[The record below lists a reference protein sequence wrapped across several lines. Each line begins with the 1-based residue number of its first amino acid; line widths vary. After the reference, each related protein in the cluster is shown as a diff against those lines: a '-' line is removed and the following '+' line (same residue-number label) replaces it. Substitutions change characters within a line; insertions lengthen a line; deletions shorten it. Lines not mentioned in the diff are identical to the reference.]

1 MVIITDND
9 TSFANQRIH
18 DFCGEHQINLKY
30 ASVWHPHTNGQAEAA
45 NKNILNILKKRLDDA
60 KARWPEE
67 LPGALWAYNTAPSEV
82 TQESPFSLSFG
93 MDAIIPVELE
103 HLSPKIE
110 AAANFKPEAL
120 QTWMNEN
127 DDSRR
132 IDLDLLEQKR
142 KLAALNRLEHK
153 HRMERYFNR
162 RVNPRT
168 FIQGDLVLKRR
179 LLAGSNLGVPKLE
192 PNWEGPY
199 IVCEVAGPNAYYL
212 TTSEGIQLPELG
224 VEMT

>member
-1 MVIITDND
+1 MT
-9 TSFANQRIH
+9 
-18 DFCGEHQINLKY
+18 
-30 ASVWHPHTNGQAEAA
+30 
-45 NKNILNILKKRLDDA
+45 
-60 KARWPEE
+60 
-67 LPGALWAYNTAPSEV
+67 PSEV

-93 MDAIIPVELE
+93 MDVVIPVELE
-103 HLSPKIE
+103 HLSPRIE
-110 AAANFKPEAL
+110 AAANFEPEAL

-142 KLAALNRLEHK
+142 ELTALKCLEQK

-199 IVCEVAGPNAYYL
+199 IVREVAGLNAYYL
-212 TTSEGIQLPELG
+212 MTSEGI
-224 VEMT
+224 